1 MNIKKISI
9 IFAGTPEFAVPAL
22 EKIYLAGFEI
32 KLVLTQ
38 PDRKS
43 GRGMNIKKSPVK
55 QKSIELDIPVYQPE
69 VLINNKE
76 AINKITTKKA
86 DILIVV
92 AYGLIIPDEI
102 LKAYN
107 GHIYNIHASLLP
119 RWRGAAPIHRA
130 IEAGDKEAGI
140 TIMKIVNKLDAGP
153 RIMKEKLSVSEEDT
167 TDSLSKKLSDIGAS
181 LITTLLNDIERGKVI
196 KLEKQNEENVTYAK
210 KINKLEAIADFNNS
224 PEVLCQKI
232 RAFNP
237 FPMININFEGKSL
250 KIVRANIYNKKEIK
264 HNLASGKLFLHGEDL
279 LLKLSSGILKL
290 EEVRLEGKKTMIASD
305 FVKGHQVMK
314 INSVNK

>member
-1 MNIKKISI
+1 MSIKKISI

-22 EKIYLAGFEI
+22 EKINLAGFEI

-43 GRGMNIKKSPVK
+43 GRGMNVKQSPVK

-69 VLINNKE
+69 VLIKNKE
-76 AINKITTKKA
+76 AINKIISKKA

-92 AYGLIIPDEI
+92 AYGLIIPEEI
-102 LKAYN
+102 LNAFN

-130 IEAGDKEAGI
+130 IEAGDKETGI

-153 RIMKEKLSVSEEDT
+153 MIVKEKVPISYEDT
-167 TDSLSKKLSDIGAS
+167 TDFLSKKLSDLGS
-181 LITTLLNDIERGKVI
+181 SMITSLLNNIERGKVI
-196 KLEKQNEENVTYAK
+196 KLEKQNEEDVTYAK

-237 FPMININFEGKSL
+237 FPMVNINFEGKSL
-250 KIVRANIYNKKEIK
+250 KIIKAKIYNKEIMK
-264 HNLASGKLFLHGEDL
+264 NLAIGRLFLHGEDL
-279 LLKLSSGILKL
+279 LLKLSSGVLKI
-290 EEVRLEGKKTMIASD
+290 EKVRLEGKKTMIASD

-314 INSVNK
+314 INSAHQ

>member
-55 QKSIELDIPVYQPE
+55 QKSIELGIPVYQPE

-76 AINKITTKKA
+76 AINKITSKKA

-102 LKAYN
+102 LNAYN

-119 RWRGAAPIHRA
+119 RWRGAAPVHRA

-140 TIMKIVNKLDAGP
+140 TIMKVVNKLDAGP
-153 RIMKEKLSVSEEDT
+153 MIMKEKLSVSEEDT

-237 FPMININFEGKSL
+237 FPMINIDFEGKSL

>member
-1 MNIKKISI
+1 MSIKKISI

-43 GRGMNIKKSPVK
+43 GRGMNVRKSPVK
-55 QKSIELDIPVYQPE
+55 EKSIELDIPVYQPE
-69 VLINNKE
+69 VLTNNKE
-76 AINKITTKKA
+76 ALNSITSKKA

-92 AYGLIIPDEI
+92 AYGLIIPEEI
-102 LKAYN
+102 LNVFN

-130 IEAGDKEAGI
+130 IEAGDKETGI
-140 TIMKIVNKLDAGP
+140 TIMKIVNQLDAGP
-153 RIMKEKLSVSEEDT
+153 MIMKEKVPISAEDT
-167 TDSLSKKLSDIGAS
+167 TDFLSKKLSKLGAS
-181 LITTLLNDIERGKVI
+181 MINAFLKNIERGKVI
-196 KLEKQNEENVTYAK
+196 KLEKQNEEDVTYAK
-210 KINKLEAIADFNNS
+210 KINKLEAIADLNNS

-250 KIVRANIYNKKEIK
+250 KIVKAKIYNKEIK
-264 HNLASGKLFLHGEDL
+264 KNVAIGKLFLQGKDL

-305 FVKGHQVMK
+305 FIKGHQVMR
-314 INSVNK
+314 INSANQ

>member
-1 MNIKKISI
+1 MSIKKISI

-22 EKIYLAGFEI
+22 EKINLAGFEI

-43 GRGMNIKKSPVK
+43 GRGMNVKKSPVK
-55 QKSIELDIPVYQPE
+55 QKSIELGIPVYQPE

-76 AINKITTKKA
+76 ALNKITSKKA

-92 AYGLIIPDEI
+92 AYGLIIPEEI
-102 LKAYN
+102 LNAYN

-130 IEAGDKEAGI
+130 IEAGDKETGI

-153 RIMKEKLSVSEEDT
+153 MIMKEKVSIAGEDT
-167 TDSLSKKLSDIGAS
+167 TDFLSKKLSKLGAS
-181 LITTLLNDIERGKVI
+181 MINTLLKNIERGKVI
-196 KLEKQNEENVTYAK
+196 KLEKQNEEDVTYAK
-210 KINKLEAIADFNNS
+210 KINKLEAIADLNNS

-250 KIVRANIYNKKEIK
+250 KIVKAKIYNKEIK
-264 HNLASGKLFLHGEDL
+264 KNIAIGKLFLQGEDL
-279 LLKLSSGILKL
+279 LLKLSSGVLKL

-314 INSVNK
+314 INSTNQ

>member
-1 MNIKKISI
+1 MSIKKISI

-22 EKIYLAGFEI
+22 EKINLAGFEI

-43 GRGMNIKKSPVK
+43 GRGMNVKKSPVK

-76 AINKITTKKA
+76 ALNKITSKKA

-92 AYGLIIPDEI
+92 AYGLIIPEEI
-102 LKAYN
+102 LNVFN

-130 IEAGDKEAGI
+130 IEAGDKETGI

-153 RIMKEKLSVSEEDT
+153 MIMKEKVPISEEDT
-167 TDSLSKKLSDIGAS
+167 TDFLSKKLSKLGAS
-181 LITTLLNDIERGKVI
+181 MITSLLNNIERGKVI
-196 KLEKQNEENVTYAK
+196 KLEEQNEEDVTYAK
-210 KINKLEAIADFNNS
+210 KINKLEAFADFNNS

-250 KIVRANIYNKKEIK
+250 KIVKAKIYNKEIK
-264 HNLASGKLFLHGEDL
+264 KNLASGKLFLHGEDL

>member
-1 MNIKKISI
+1 MSIKKISI

-43 GRGMNIKKSPVK
+43 GRGMNFKKSPVK

-76 AINKITTKKA
+76 AINKITSKKA

-102 LKAYN
+102 LNAYN

-140 TIMKIVNKLDAGP
+140 TIMKVVNKLDAGP
-153 RIMKEKLSVSEEDT
+153 MIMKEKLSISEEDT

-305 FVKGHQVMK
+305 FVKGHKVMK

>member
-55 QKSIELDIPVYQPE
+55 QKSIELGIPVYQPE

-102 LKAYN
+102 LNAYN

-119 RWRGAAPIHRA
+119 RWRGAAPVHRA

-140 TIMKIVNKLDAGP
+140 TIMKVVNKLDAGP
-153 RIMKEKLSVSEEDT
+153 MIMKEKLSVSEEDT

-237 FPMININFEGKSL
+237 FPMINIDFEGKSL
-250 KIVRANIYNKKEIK
+250 KIVRANIYNKKEIT

>member
-1 MNIKKISI
+1 
-9 IFAGTPEFAVPAL
+9 
-22 EKIYLAGFEI
+22 
-32 KLVLTQ
+32 
-38 PDRKS
+38 
-43 GRGMNIKKSPVK
+43 
-55 QKSIELDIPVYQPE
+55 
-69 VLINNKE
+69 
-76 AINKITTKKA
+76 
-86 DILIVV
+86 
-92 AYGLIIPDEI
+92 
-102 LKAYN
+102 
-107 GHIYNIHASLLP
+107 
-119 RWRGAAPIHRA
+119 
-130 IEAGDKEAGI
+130 
-140 TIMKIVNKLDAGP
+140 MKIVKKLDAGP
-153 RIMKEKLSVSEEDT
+153 MIMKEKLSVSEEDT

-250 KIVRANIYNKKEIK
+250 KIVRANIYNKKEIT

>member
-1 MNIKKISI
+1 MSIKKISI

-22 EKIYLAGFEI
+22 EKINLAGFEI

-102 LKAYN
+102 LNAYN

-153 RIMKEKLSVSEEDT
+153 MIMKEKLSVSEEDT

-196 KLEKQNEENVTYAK
+196 KLEKQNEEDVTYAK

-250 KIVRANIYNKKEIK
+250 KIVKAKIYNKEIK
-264 HNLASGKLFLHGEDL
+264 KNVAIGKLFLQGKDL
-279 LLKLSSGILKL
+279 LLKLSSGVLKL

-305 FVKGHQVMK
+305 FIKGHQVMR
-314 INSVNK
+314 INSANQ

>member
-1 MNIKKISI
+1 MSIKKISI

-22 EKIYLAGFEI
+22 EKINLAGFEI

-43 GRGMNIKKSPVK
+43 GRGMNVKKSPVK

-76 AINKITTKKA
+76 AINKISSKKA

-102 LKAYN
+102 LNAYN

-130 IEAGDKEAGI
+130 IEAGDKETGI

-153 RIMKEKLSVSEEDT
+153 MIMKEKVPISGEDT
-167 TDSLSKKLSDIGAS
+167 TDFLSKKLSQLGS
-181 LITTLLNDIERGKVI
+181 SMITSLLNNIERGKVI
-196 KLEKQNEENVTYAK
+196 KLEKQNEEDVTYAK

-237 FPMININFEGKSL
+237 FPMIKINFEGKSL
-250 KIVRANIYNKKEIK
+250 KIVKAKIYNKEIN
-264 HNLASGKLFLHGEDL
+264 HNLATGKLFLHGEDL
-279 LLKLSSGILKL
+279 LLKLTSGILKL
-290 EEVRLEGKKTMIASD
+290 DEVRLEGKKTMKALD
-305 FVKGHQVMK
+305 FIKGHQVMK
-314 INSVNK
+314 INSTYQ

>member
-76 AINKITTKKA
+76 AINKITSKKA

-102 LKAYN
+102 LNAYN

-140 TIMKIVNKLDAGP
+140 TIMKIVKKLDAGP
-153 RIMKEKLSVSEEDT
+153 MIMKEKLFVSEEDT

-237 FPMININFEGKSL
+237 FPMINIDFEGKSL
-250 KIVRANIYNKKEIK
+250 KIVRANIYNKKEIT

>member
-1 MNIKKISI
+1 MSIKKISI

-22 EKIYLAGFEI
+22 EKINLAGFEI

-43 GRGMNIKKSPVK
+43 GRGMNVKKSPVK

-69 VLINNKE
+69 VLTNNKE
-76 AINKITTKKA
+76 ALNKITSKKA

-92 AYGLIIPDEI
+92 AYGLIIPKEI
-102 LKAYN
+102 LNLFN

-130 IEAGDKEAGI
+130 IEAGDKETGI
-140 TIMKIVNKLDAGP
+140 TIMKIVNQLDAGP
-153 RIMKEKLSVSEEDT
+153 MIMKEKVPISAEDT
-167 TDSLSKKLSDIGAS
+167 TDFLSKKLSKLGAS
-181 LITTLLNDIERGKVI
+181 MINAFLKNIERGKVI
-196 KLEKQNEENVTYAK
+196 KLEKQNEEDVTYAK

-232 RAFNP
+232 RAFSP

-250 KIVRANIYNKKEIK
+250 KIVKAKIYNKEIK
-264 HNLASGKLFLHGEDL
+264 KNVAIGKLFLQGKDL
-279 LLKLSSGILKL
+279 LLKLSSGVLKL

-305 FVKGHQVMK
+305 FIKGHQVMR
-314 INSVNK
+314 INSANQ

>member
-1 MNIKKISI
+1 MSIKKISI

-43 GRGMNIKKSPVK
+43 GRGMNVKKSPVK

-76 AINKITTKKA
+76 AINKISSKKA

-102 LKAYN
+102 LNAYN

-153 RIMKEKLSVSEEDT
+153 MIMKEKLFVSEEDT

-181 LITTLLNDIERGKVI
+181 LITTLLKDIERGKVI

-237 FPMININFEGKSL
+237 FPMIKINFEGKSL
-250 KIVRANIYNKKEIK
+250 KIVKAKIYNKEIN
-264 HNLASGKLFLHGEDL
+264 HNLATGKLFLHGEDL
-279 LLKLSSGILKL
+279 LLKLTSGILKL
-290 EEVRLEGKKTMIASD
+290 DEVRLEGKKTMKALD
-305 FVKGHQVMK
+305 FIKGHQVMK
-314 INSVNK
+314 INSTYQ

>member
-102 LKAYN
+102 LNAYN

-119 RWRGAAPIHRA
+119 RWRGAAPVHRA

-140 TIMKIVNKLDAGP
+140 TIMKVVNKLDAGP
-153 RIMKEKLSVSEEDT
+153 MIMKEKLSVSEEDT

-305 FVKGHQVMK
+305 FVKGHQVMR

>member
-1 MNIKKISI
+1 MSIKKISI

-22 EKIYLAGFEI
+22 EKINLAGFEI

-55 QKSIELDIPVYQPE
+55 QKSIELNIPVYQPE

-102 LKAYN
+102 LNAYN

-140 TIMKIVNKLDAGP
+140 TIMKIVKKLDAGP
-153 RIMKEKLSVSEEDT
+153 MIMKEKLFVSEEDT

-314 INSVNK
+314 INLITP

>member
-1 MNIKKISI
+1 MSRKKISI

-22 EKIYLAGFEI
+22 EKINLAGFEI
-32 KLVLTQ
+32 KLILTQ
-38 PDRKS
+38 PYRKS
-43 GRGMNIKKSPVK
+43 GRGMNFKKSPVK

-76 AINKITTKKA
+76 ALNKITSKKA

-102 LKAYN
+102 LNAYN

-130 IEAGDKEAGI
+130 IEAGDKETGI
-140 TIMKIVNKLDAGP
+140 TIMKIVNQLDAGP
-153 RIMKEKLSVSEEDT
+153 MIMKEKVPISAEDT
-167 TDSLSKKLSDIGAS
+167 TDFLSKKLSKLGAS
-181 LITTLLNDIERGKVI
+181 MINAFLKNIERGKVI
-196 KLEKQNEENVTYAK
+196 KLEKQNEEDVTYAK
-210 KINKLEAIADFNNS
+210 KINKLEAIADLNNS

-250 KIVRANIYNKKEIK
+250 KIVKAKIYNKEIK
-264 HNLASGKLFLHGEDL
+264 KNVAIGKLFLQGKDL
-279 LLKLSSGILKL
+279 LLKLSSGAIKL

-305 FVKGHQVMK
+305 FIKGHQVMR
-314 INSVNK
+314 INSANQ

>member
-76 AINKITTKKA
+76 AINKITSKKA

-102 LKAYN
+102 LNAYN

-140 TIMKIVNKLDAGP
+140 TIMKIVKKLDAGP
-153 RIMKEKLSVSEEDT
+153 MIMKEKLFVSEEDT

>member
-1 MNIKKISI
+1 MSIKKISI

-22 EKIYLAGFEI
+22 EKINLAGFEI
-32 KLVLTQ
+32 KLVMTQ

-43 GRGMNIKKSPVK
+43 GRGMNVKKSPVK

-69 VLINNKE
+69 VLTNNRE
-76 AINKITTKKA
+76 ALNKITSKKA

-92 AYGLIIPDEI
+92 AYGLIIPEEI
-102 LKAYN
+102 LNLFN

-130 IEAGDKEAGI
+130 IEAGDKETGI
-140 TIMKIVNKLDAGP
+140 TIMKIVNQLDAGP
-153 RIMKEKLSVSEEDT
+153 MIMKEKVPISAEDT
-167 TDSLSKKLSDIGAS
+167 TDFLSKKLSKLGAS
-181 LITTLLNDIERGKVI
+181 MINAFLKNIERGKVI
-196 KLEKQNEENVTYAK
+196 KLEKQNEEDVTYAK

-232 RAFNP
+232 RAFSP

-250 KIVRANIYNKKEIK
+250 KIVKAKIYNKEIK
-264 HNLASGKLFLHGEDL
+264 KNVAIGKLFLQGEDL
-279 LLKLSSGILKL
+279 LLSLSSGVLKL

-305 FVKGHQVMK
+305 FVKGQQVMR
-314 INSVNK
+314 INSANQ

>member
-1 MNIKKISI
+1 MSIKKISI

-22 EKIYLAGFEI
+22 EKINLAGFEI

-43 GRGMNIKKSPVK
+43 GRGMNVKKSPVK

-69 VLINNKE
+69 VLTNNKE
-76 AINKITTKKA
+76 ALNKITSQKA

-102 LKAYN
+102 LNLFN

-130 IEAGDKEAGI
+130 IEAGDKETGI
-140 TIMKIVNKLDAGP
+140 TIMKIVNQLDAGP
-153 RIMKEKLSVSEEDT
+153 MIMKEKVPISAKDT
-167 TDSLSKKLSDIGAS
+167 TDFLSKKLSKLGAS
-181 LITTLLNDIERGKVI
+181 MINAFLKNIERGKVI
-196 KLEKQNEENVTYAK
+196 KLEKQNEEDVTYAK
-210 KINKLEAIADFNNS
+210 KINKLEAIADLNNS

-250 KIVRANIYNKKEIK
+250 KIVKAKIYNKEIK
-264 HNLASGKLFLHGEDL
+264 KNVAIGKLFLQGKDL
-279 LLKLSSGILKL
+279 LLKLSSGVLKL

-305 FVKGHQVMK
+305 FIKGHQVMR
-314 INSVNK
+314 INSANQ

>member
-1 MNIKKISI
+1 MSIKKISI

-22 EKIYLAGFEI
+22 EKINLAGFEI

-43 GRGMNIKKSPVK
+43 GRGMNVNNSPVK
-55 QKSIELDIPVYQPE
+55 QKSIELDLPVYQPE
-69 VLINNKE
+69 VLKNNKE
-76 AINKITTKKA
+76 ALNKITSKKA

-102 LKAYN
+102 LNAYN

-130 IEAGDKEAGI
+130 IEAGDKETGI
-140 TIMKIVNKLDAGP
+140 TIMKIAHKLDAGP
-153 RIMKEKLSVSEEDT
+153 MITKEKVSISEDDT
-167 TDSLSKKLSDIGAS
+167 TDSLSKKLSELGAS
-181 LITTLLNDIERGKVI
+181 MIISLLNNIERGKVI
-196 KLEKQNEENVTYAK
+196 KLEKQDEENVTYAK
-210 KINKLEAIADFNNS
+210 KINKLEAILDFNNS

-250 KIVRANIYNKKEIK
+250 KIVKAKIYNKEIK
-264 HNLASGKLFLHGEDL
+264 KNLAVGKLFIHGQDL
-279 LLKLSSGILKL
+279 LLKLTSGILRID
-290 EEVRLEGKKTMIASD
+290 EVRLEGKKTMIASD
-305 FVKGHQVMK
+305 FVKGHQVIR
-314 INSVNK
+314 INSTNQ

>member
-1 MNIKKISI
+1 MSIKKISI

-22 EKIYLAGFEI
+22 EKINLAGFEI

-43 GRGMNIKKSPVK
+43 GRGMNVRKSPVK
-55 QKSIELDIPVYQPE
+55 EKSIELDIPVYQPE
-69 VLINNKE
+69 VLTNNKE
-76 AINKITTKKA
+76 ALNSITSKKA

-92 AYGLIIPDEI
+92 AYGLIIPEEI
-102 LKAYN
+102 LNVFN

-130 IEAGDKEAGI
+130 IEMGDKETGI
-140 TIMKIVNKLDAGP
+140 TIMKIVNQLDAGP
-153 RIMKEKLSVSEEDT
+153 MIMKEKVPISEEDT
-167 TDSLSKKLSDIGAS
+167 TDFLSKKLSKLGAS
-181 LITTLLNDIERGKVI
+181 MITSLLNNIERGKVI
-196 KLEKQNEENVTYAK
+196 KLEEQNEEDVTYAK
-210 KINKLEAIADFNNS
+210 KINKLEAFADFNNS

-237 FPMININFEGKSL
+237 FPMININFDGKSL
-250 KIVRANIYNKKEIK
+250 KIVKAKIYNKEIK
-264 HNLASGKLFLHGEDL
+264 KNLASGKLFLQGEDL
-279 LLKLSSGILKL
+279 LLSLSSGVLKL

-305 FVKGHQVMK
+305 FVKGHQVTK

>member
-55 QKSIELDIPVYQPE
+55 QKSIELGIPVYQPE

-102 LKAYN
+102 LNAYN

-140 TIMKIVNKLDAGP
+140 TIMKIVKKLDAGP
-153 RIMKEKLSVSEEDT
+153 MIMKEKLFVSEEDT

>member
-55 QKSIELDIPVYQPE
+55 QKSIELNIPVYQPE

-102 LKAYN
+102 LNAYN

-140 TIMKIVNKLDAGP
+140 TIMKVVNKLDAGP
-153 RIMKEKLSVSEEDT
+153 MIMKEKLSVSEEDT

-237 FPMININFEGKSL
+237 FPMINIDFEGKSL

>member
-1 MNIKKISI
+1 MSTKKLSV
-9 IFAGTPEFAVPAL
+9 IFAGTPDFAVPAL
-22 EKIYLAGFEI
+22 EKINLNGYEI

-43 GRGMNIKKSPVK
+43 GRGMSIKKSPIK
-55 QKSIELDIPVYQPE
+55 KKSIELGIPVFQPE
-69 VLINNKE
+69 VLKNNTK
-76 AINKITTKKA
+76 AIKNITSKKI

-102 LKAYN
+102 LNAYN

-130 IEAGDKEAGI
+130 IEAGDKETGI

-153 RIMKEKLSVSEEDT
+153 MIMKEKLLITKEDT
-167 TDSLSKKLSDIGAS
+167 TEILSKKLSELGSSMIIS
-181 LITTLLNDIERGKVI
+181 LLNNIEKGKVI
-196 KLEKQNEENVTYAK
+196 KLEVQNEEDVTYAK
-210 KINKLEAIADFNNS
+210 KINKLEAIANFNDS

-237 FPMININFEGKSL
+237 FPMINIDFEGKSL
-250 KIVRANIYNKKEIK
+250 KVVKAKIYSKEIK
-264 HNLASGKLFLHGEDL
+264 NKLATGKLYLYGENL
-279 LLKLSSGILKL
+279 LLKLTSGVLKL

-314 INSVNK
+314 INLITP

>member
-1 MNIKKISI
+1 MSIKKISI

-102 LKAYN
+102 LNAYN

-119 RWRGAAPIHRA
+119 RWRGAAPVHRA

-153 RIMKEKLSVSEEDT
+153 MIMKEKLSVSEEDT

-305 FVKGHQVMK
+305 FVKGHQVMR

>member
-1 MNIKKISI
+1 MSIKKISI

-22 EKIYLAGFEI
+22 EKINLAGFEI

-76 AINKITTKKA
+76 AINKITSKKA

-92 AYGLIIPDEI
+92 AYGLIIPDDI
-102 LKAYN
+102 LNAYN

-130 IEAGDKEAGI
+130 IEAGDKETGI
-140 TIMKIVNKLDAGP
+140 TIMKIAHKLDAGP
-153 RIMKEKLSVSEEDT
+153 MIMKEKVSISEDDT

-181 LITTLLNDIERGKVI
+181 LITSLLINIERGKVI

-224 PEVLCQKI
+224 PEVLCQKV

-237 FPMININFEGKSL
+237 FPMVNIIFEEKSL
-250 KIVRANIYNKKEIK
+250 KIVKAKIYNKEIK
-264 HNLASGKLFLHGEDL
+264 HNLAIGRLFLHGEDL
-279 LLKLSSGILKL
+279 LLKLTSGILKL
-290 EEVRLEGKKTMIASD
+290 DEVRLEGKKTMIASD

-314 INSVNK
+314 INSSIQ

>member
-22 EKIYLAGFEI
+22 EKIYLTGFEI

-55 QKSIELDIPVYQPE
+55 QKSIELNIPVYQPE

-102 LKAYN
+102 LNAYN

-140 TIMKIVNKLDAGP
+140 TIMKIVKKLDAGP
-153 RIMKEKLSVSEEDT
+153 MIMKEKLFVSEEDT

-305 FVKGHQVMK
+305 FVKGQQVMR
-314 INSVNK
+314 INSANQ

>member
-102 LKAYN
+102 LNAYN

-153 RIMKEKLSVSEEDT
+153 MIMKEKLSVSEEDT

-314 INSVNK
+314 INSVDK

>member
-1 MNIKKISI
+1 MN
-9 IFAGTPEFAVPAL
+9 V
-22 EKIYLAGFEI
+22 
-32 KLVLTQ
+32 
-38 PDRKS
+38 
-43 GRGMNIKKSPVK
+43 KKSPVK

-69 VLINNKE
+69 VLTNNKE
-76 AINKITTKKA
+76 ALNKITSKKA

-92 AYGLIIPDEI
+92 AYGLIIPEEI
-102 LKAYN
+102 LNLFN

-130 IEAGDKEAGI
+130 IEAGDKETGI
-140 TIMKIVNKLDAGP
+140 TIMKIVNQLDAGP
-153 RIMKEKLSVSEEDT
+153 MIMKEKVPISEEDT
-167 TDSLSKKLSDIGAS
+167 TDFLSKKLSKLGAS
-181 LITTLLNDIERGKVI
+181 MITSLLNNIERGKVI
-196 KLEKQNEENVTYAK
+196 KLEEQNEEDVTYAK

-250 KIVRANIYNKKEIK
+250 KIVKAKIYNKEIK
-264 HNLASGKLFLHGEDL
+264 KNVAIGKLFLQGKDL
-279 LLKLSSGILKL
+279 LLKLSSGVLKL

-305 FVKGHQVMK
+305 FAKGQQVMR
-314 INSVNK
+314 INSANQ

>member
-1 MNIKKISI
+1 MSIKKISI

-22 EKIYLAGFEI
+22 EKINLAGFEI

-43 GRGMNIKKSPVK
+43 GRGMNVKKSPVK

-76 AINKITTKKA
+76 AINKISSKKA

-102 LKAYN
+102 LNAYN

-130 IEAGDKEAGI
+130 IEAGDKETGI

-153 RIMKEKLSVSEEDT
+153 MIMKEKVPISGEDT
-167 TDSLSKKLSDIGAS
+167 TDFLSKKLSQLGS
-181 LITTLLNDIERGKVI
+181 SMITSLLNNIERGKVI
-196 KLEKQNEENVTYAK
+196 KLEKQNEEDVTYAK

-250 KIVRANIYNKKEIK
+250 KIVKAKIYNKEIN
-264 HNLASGKLFLHGEDL
+264 HNLATGKLFLHGEDL
-279 LLKLSSGILKL
+279 LLKLTSGILKL
-290 EEVRLEGKKTMIASD
+290 DEVRLEGKKTMKALD
-305 FVKGHQVMK
+305 FIKGHQVMK
-314 INSVNK
+314 INSTYQ

>member
-55 QKSIELDIPVYQPE
+55 QKSIELGIPVYQPE

-102 LKAYN
+102 LNAYN

-153 RIMKEKLSVSEEDT
+153 MIMKEKLSVSEEDT

-181 LITTLLNDIERGKVI
+181 LITTLLNDIEGGKVI
-196 KLEKQNEENVTYAK
+196 KLEEQNEENVTYAK

>member
-1 MNIKKISI
+1 MSIKKISI

-22 EKIYLAGFEI
+22 EKINLAGFEI

-76 AINKITTKKA
+76 AINKITSKKA

-102 LKAYN
+102 LNAYN
-107 GHIYNIHASLLP
+107 EHIYNIHASLLP

-130 IEAGDKEAGI
+130 IEAGDKETGI

-153 RIMKEKLSVSEEDT
+153 MIMKEKVSISKEDT
-167 TDSLSKKLSDIGAS
+167 TEFLSKKLSDLGS
-181 LITTLLNDIERGKVI
+181 SMITSLLNNIEKGKAI
-196 KLEKQNEENVTYAK
+196 KLEKQNDEDVTYAK

-237 FPMININFEGKSL
+237 FPMIKINFEGKSL

-264 HNLASGKLFLHGEDL
+264 HNLALGKLFLYGEDL

-290 EEVRLEGKKTMIASD
+290 EEVRLEGKKTMTASD
-305 FVKGHQVMK
+305 FLKGHQVMK
-314 INSVNK
+314 INSANQ

>member
-1 MNIKKISI
+1 MNLKKFYFSLLFVFFAFSI
-9 IFAGTPEFAVPAL
+9 NAE
-22 EKIYLAGFEI
+22 
-32 KLVLTQ
+32 
-38 PDRKS
+38 
-43 GRGMNIKKSPVK
+43 
-55 QKSIELDIPVYQPE
+55 ELK
-69 VLINNKE
+69 NNKE
-76 AINKITTKKA
+76 ALNKITSKKA

-102 LKAYN
+102 LNAYN

-153 RIMKEKLSVSEEDT
+153 MIMKEKLSVSEEDT

-237 FPMININFEGKSL
+237 FPMINIDFEGKSL

>member
-1 MNIKKISI
+1 
-9 IFAGTPEFAVPAL
+9 
-22 EKIYLAGFEI
+22 
-32 KLVLTQ
+32 
-38 PDRKS
+38 
-43 GRGMNIKKSPVK
+43 VK

-69 VLINNKE
+69 ILINNKK
-76 AINKITTKKA
+76 ALNKITSKKA

-92 AYGLIIPDEI
+92 AYGLIIPEEI
-102 LKAYN
+102 LNAYN

-130 IEAGDKEAGI
+130 IEAGDKETGI

-153 RIMKEKLSVSEEDT
+153 MIMKEKLSVSEEDT
-167 TDSLSKKLSDIGAS
+167 TDSLSKKLSKLGAS
-181 LITTLLNDIERGKVI
+181 MITSLLNNIERGKVV
-196 KLEKQNEENVTYAK
+196 KLEEQIEEDVSYAK

-250 KIVRANIYNKKEIK
+250 KIVKAKIYNKEIK
-264 HNLASGKLFLHGEDL
+264 ENLAIGRLFLQGEDL
-279 LLKLSSGILKL
+279 LLKLSSGVLKL

-314 INSVNK
+314 INSANQ

>member
-1 MNIKKISI
+1 MSIKKISI

-22 EKIYLAGFEI
+22 EKINLAGFEI

-43 GRGMNIKKSPVK
+43 GRGMNVKKSPVK

-69 VLINNKE
+69 VLTNNKE
-76 AINKITTKKA
+76 ALNKITSKKA

-92 AYGLIIPDEI
+92 AYGLIIPEEI
-102 LKAYN
+102 LNLFN

-130 IEAGDKEAGI
+130 IEAGDKETGI
-140 TIMKIVNKLDAGP
+140 TIMKIVNQLDAGP
-153 RIMKEKLSVSEEDT
+153 MIMKEKVPISAEDT
-167 TDSLSKKLSDIGAS
+167 TDFLSKKLSKLGAS
-181 LITTLLNDIERGKVI
+181 MINTFLKNIERGKVI

-210 KINKLEAIADFNNS
+210 KINKLEAIADLNNS

-250 KIVRANIYNKKEIK
+250 KIVKAKIYNKEIK
-264 HNLASGKLFLHGEDL
+264 KNVAIGKLFLQGEDL
-279 LLKLSSGILKL
+279 LLKLSSGVLKL

-314 INSVNK
+314 LISVNQ

>member
-92 AYGLIIPDEI
+92 AYGLIIPEEI
-102 LKAYN
+102 LNAYN

-153 RIMKEKLSVSEEDT
+153 MIMKEKLSVSEEDT

>member
-1 MNIKKISI
+1 MSIKKISI

-22 EKIYLAGFEI
+22 EKINLAGFEI

-43 GRGMNIKKSPVK
+43 GRGMNVRKSPVK
-55 QKSIELDIPVYQPE
+55 EKSIELDIPVYQPE
-69 VLINNKE
+69 VLTNNKE
-76 AINKITTKKA
+76 ALNSITSKKA

-92 AYGLIIPDEI
+92 AYGLIIPEEI
-102 LKAYN
+102 LNVFN

-130 IEAGDKEAGI
+130 IEMGDKETGI
-140 TIMKIVNKLDAGP
+140 TIMKIVNQLDAGP
-153 RIMKEKLSVSEEDT
+153 MIMKEKVPISEEDT
-167 TDSLSKKLSDIGAS
+167 TDFLSKKLSKLGAS
-181 LITTLLNDIERGKVI
+181 MITSLLNNIERGKVI
-196 KLEKQNEENVTYAK
+196 KLEEQNEEDVTYAK
-210 KINKLEAIADFNNS
+210 KINKLEAFADFNNS

-237 FPMININFEGKSL
+237 FPMININFDGKSL
-250 KIVRANIYNKKEIK
+250 KIVKAKIYNKEIK
-264 HNLASGKLFLHGEDL
+264 KNLASGKLFLQGEDL
-279 LLKLSSGILKL
+279 LLSLSSGVLKL

-305 FVKGHQVMK
+305 FVKGHQVMR
-314 INSVNK
+314 INSANQ

>member
-1 MNIKKISI
+1 MSIKKISI

-153 RIMKEKLSVSEEDT
+153 MIMKEKLSVSEEDT

>member
-1 MNIKKISI
+1 MSIKKISI

-22 EKIYLAGFEI
+22 EKINLAGFEI
-32 KLVLTQ
+32 KLVMTQ

-43 GRGMNIKKSPVK
+43 GRGMNVKKSPVK

-69 VLINNKE
+69 VLTNNKE
-76 AINKITTKKA
+76 ALNKITSKKA

-92 AYGLIIPDEI
+92 AYGLIIPEEI
-102 LKAYN
+102 LNLFN

-130 IEAGDKEAGI
+130 IEAGDKETGI
-140 TIMKIVNKLDAGP
+140 TIMKIVNQLDAGP
-153 RIMKEKLSVSEEDT
+153 MIMKEKVPISAEDT
-167 TDSLSKKLSDIGAS
+167 TDFLSKKLSKLGAS
-181 LITTLLNDIERGKVI
+181 MINDLLKNIERGKVI
-196 KLEKQNEENVTYAK
+196 KLEKQNEEDVIYAK

-224 PEVLCQKI
+224 PEVLSQKI

-250 KIVRANIYNKKEIK
+250 KIVKAKIYNKEIK
-264 HNLASGKLFLHGEDL
+264 KNLASGKLFLQGEDL

-305 FVKGHQVMK
+305 FVKGHQVMR
-314 INSVNK
+314 INSANQ